1 MKCRSGLS
9 VMQMRA
15 EGGDCRP
22 GEAGRRP
29 GEAGRGREEAG
40 RRPVKRVMEQPCRTQ
55 PADVAAF
62 LFWFNVLNI

>member
-22 GEAGRRP
+22 GEAGRGQGRP
-29 GEAGRGREEAG
+29 GEARGGWGRPE
-40 RRPVKRVMEQPCRTQ
+40 KRVMEQPCRTQ

-62 LFWFNVLNI
+62 LFWFNVLSI